1 MTCSSVKPA
10 MASVEQNYRVAVSG
24 TLATHTKTLSSR
36 HTSTHILSP
45 QHHMSHKNV
54 MTIRASSPT
63 ATWNAVTYLSF
74 ISLLGTLF
82 LSSLNLS
89 NVFAKPH
96 NEDTQPEQMNW
107 SENNKYQQHSGTDPL
122 QLASVFRDDEHP
134 NYFYEEASN
143 ETFMQEM
150 QANGQTVHV
159 LPPVEPHG
167 PVFLDMP
174 YDDINGCDSYGM
186 SGTPNRNCY
195 DNLWAPRPWCWQIL
209 PNNLIYTSYLAGPK
223 EPRLATVWYDDTG
236 PSPIPGRGGEQNGW
250 LWDSTLGGRVSILR
264 YGSDTELHPQGFEV
278 QVEGA
283 AFVRLDPEDDRDL
296 RSADY
301 RFGIPLVYGIG
312 RWQTKL
318 AYYHNSAHIGDEF
331 YEKYNPPFQRVNYV
345 RDVIVL
351 GNSYYMYDWLRLYGE
366 VGWSFFNSGG
376 SEPWEFQFGTELIQ
390 ARPTGIRGAP
400 FFAVNG
406 MTRQE
411 LNWGGNVCA
420 QVGWAWRGYQSEK
433 LFRLGFEYLY
443 GSDPQYEFTKTD
455 AATGRITALNQNR
468 AGIGMWY
475 DF

>member
-1 MTCSSVKPA
+1 M
-10 MASVEQNYRVAVSG
+10 
-24 TLATHTKTLSSR
+24 
-36 HTSTHILSP
+36 SP
-45 QHHMSHKNV
+45 ENAP
-54 MTIRASSPT
+54 TIRSSTSAVVRT
-63 ATWNAVTYLSF
+63 ALTYFSLIGTFTVVLVLSWHAN
-74 ISLLGTLF
+74 SVL
-82 LSSLNLS
+82 
-89 NVFAKPH
+89 AKPH
-96 NEDTQPEQMNW
+96 GQDSKQW
-107 SENNKYQQHSGTDPL
+107 HRSSSENKSSVQKQELKFL
-122 QLASVFRDDEHP
+122 QLGSVMSEP
-134 NYFYEEASN
+134 ENTNGFYDNVYE
-143 ETFMQEM
+143 QELM
-150 QANGQTVHV
+150 PTTPADGQPIHV

-174 YDDINGCDSYGM
+174 YNGISGCDSCAIPGN
-186 SGTPNRNCY
+186 TLNDCF
-195 DNLWAPRPWCWQIL
+195 DNLWAPRPWCWQLL

-250 LWDSTLGGRVSILR
+250 LWDSTLGGRVSVVR
-264 YGSDTELHPQGFEV
+264 YGSNTELHPQGFEM
-278 QVEGA
+278 QLEGA
-283 AFVRLDPEDDRDL
+283 AFVRLDPGDDRDL

-331 YEKYNPPFQRVNYV
+331 LIKYGNFDRVNYV
-345 RDVIVL
+345 RDVIVF

-366 VGWSFFNSGG
+366 AGWSFFNAGG
-376 SEPWEFQFGTELIQ
+376 SKPWEFQFGTELIQ

-433 LFRLGFEYLY
+433 LFRIGFEYLY

-455 AATGRITALNQNR
+455 PTTGKITALNQNR

-475 DF
+475 DY

>member
-1 MTCSSVKPA
+1 MSPENAPTLRYSTPA
-10 MASVEQNYRVAVSG
+10 VVQTALTYFPLIG
-24 TLATHTKTLSSR
+24 TLTAMLVLSW
-36 HTSTHILSP
+36 HANIVL
-45 QHHMSHKNV
+45 
-54 MTIRASSPT
+54 
-63 ATWNAVTYLSF
+63 
-74 ISLLGTLF
+74 
-82 LSSLNLS
+82 
-89 NVFAKPH
+89 AKPLGQNSKQWH
-96 NEDTQPEQMNW
+96 NAS
-107 SENNKYQQHSGTDPL
+107 SENNSSGQKQELKFL
-122 QLASVFRDDEHP
+122 QLSSILSEPENASGFYDEVDEP
-134 NYFYEEASN
+134 KLMPTIPAD
-143 ETFMQEM
+143 
-150 QANGQTVHV
+150 GQPIHV

-174 YDDINGCDSYGM
+174 YNGVSGCDSCAI
-186 SGTPNRNCY
+186 PKNNFNDCF
-195 DNLWAPRPWCWQIL
+195 DNLWAPRPWCWQLL

-250 LWDSTLGGRVSILR
+250 LWDSTLGGRVSVLR
-264 YGSDTELHPQGFEV
+264 YGSNTELHPQGFEM
-278 QVEGA
+278 QLEGA
-283 AFVRLDPEDDRDL
+283 AFVRLDPGDDRDL

-331 YEKYNPPFQRVNYV
+331 LIKYGNFDRVNYV
-345 RDVIVL
+345 RDVIVF
-351 GNSYYMYDWLRLYGE
+351 GNSYYMYDWLRIYGE
-366 VGWSFFNSGG
+366 AGWSFFNAGG
-376 SEPWEFQFGTELIQ
+376 SKPWEFQFGTELIQ

-433 LFRLGFEYLY
+433 LFRIGFEYLY

-455 AATGRITALNQNR
+455 PTTGKITALNQNR

-475 DF
+475 DY

>member
-1 MTCSSVKPA
+1 
-10 MASVEQNYRVAVSG
+10 
-24 TLATHTKTLSSR
+24 
-36 HTSTHILSP
+36 
-45 QHHMSHKNV
+45 MSHKDV
-54 MTIRASSPT
+54 IMIRSGPVTT
-63 ATWNAVTYLSF
+63 AWNTVTYFLF
-74 ISLLGTLF
+74 ICLLGTLF
-82 LSSLNLS
+82 LSSLNPS
-89 NVFAKPH
+89 KAFAKPL
-96 NEDTQPEQMNW
+96 NGETQLWQMSW
-107 SENNKYQQHSGTDPL
+107 SENNKYEQHHRTDSL
-122 QLASVFRDDEHP
+122 QLASVFRDDKQP
-134 NYFYEEASN
+134 NYFYEETSN

-150 QANGQTVHV
+150 QANGRPVHV

-174 YDDINGCDSYGM
+174 YDDITGCDNYGI
-186 SGTPNRNCY
+186 SGIQNNDCF
-195 DNLWAPRPWCWQIL
+195 DNLWAPKPWCWQIL
-209 PNNLIYTSYLAGPK
+209 LNNLIYTSYLAGPK
-223 EPRLATVWYDDTG
+223 EPRFATAWYDDTG
-236 PSPIPGRGGEQNGW
+236 PSPIPGRGAEQNGW
-250 LWDSTLGGRVSILR
+250 LWDSTLGGRASILR

-278 QVEGA
+278 QIEGA
-283 AFVRLDPEDDRDL
+283 AFVRLDPGDDRDL

-331 YEKYNPPFQRVNYV
+331 LIKYPKFQRVNYV
-345 RDVIVL
+345 RDVLVL

-376 SEPWEFQFGTELIQ
+376 SKPWEFQFGTELIQ
-390 ARPTGIRGAP
+390 ARPTGIQGAP

-475 DF
+475 DY

>member
-1 MTCSSVKPA
+1 MSPENA
-10 MASVEQNYRVAVSG
+10 P
-24 TLATHTKTLSSR
+24 TLRYS
-36 HTSTHILSP
+36 TST
-45 QHHMSHKNV
+45 V
-54 MTIRASSPT
+54 VRT
-63 ATWNAVTYLSF
+63 ALTYFPLIGAFTAMLVLTWHAN
-74 ISLLGTLF
+74 I
-82 LSSLNLS
+82 
-89 NVFAKPH
+89 VFAKPIGQDSRQSH
-96 NEDTQPEQMNW
+96 KAS
-107 SENNKYQQHSGTDPL
+107 SENNTSGQKQELKFL
-122 QLASVFRDDEHP
+122 QLGSILSEPENATGFYDEVDDP
-134 NYFYEEASN
+134 KLMPTIPAD
-143 ETFMQEM
+143 
-150 QANGQTVHV
+150 GQPIHV

-174 YDDINGCDSYGM
+174 YNGVSGCDSCAI
-186 SGTPNRNCY
+186 PKNNFNDCF
-195 DNLWAPRPWCWQIL
+195 DNLWAPRPWCWQLL

-236 PSPIPGRGGEQNGW
+236 PSPIPGRGTEQNGW
-250 LWDSTLGGRVSILR
+250 LWDSTLGGRVSVLR
-264 YGSDTELHPQGFEV
+264 YGSNTELHPQGFEM
-278 QVEGA
+278 QLEGA
-283 AFVRLDPEDDRDL
+283 AFVRLDPGDDRDL

-331 YEKYNPPFQRVNYV
+331 LIKYGNFDRVNYV
-345 RDVIVL
+345 RDVIVF
-351 GNSYYMYDWLRLYGE
+351 GNSYYMYDWLRIYGE
-366 VGWSFFNSGG
+366 AGWSFFNAGG
-376 SEPWEFQFGTELIQ
+376 SKPWEFQFGTELIQ

-433 LFRLGFEYLY
+433 LFRIGFEYLY

-455 AATGRITALNQNR
+455 PTTGKITALNQNR

-475 DF
+475 DY

>member
-1 MTCSSVKPA
+1 MSPENAPTIR
-10 MASVEQNYRVAVSG
+10 YG
-24 TLATHTKTLSSR
+24 TLEVVRTALTHFPLIGTL
-36 HTSTHILSP
+36 TAMLVLSWHANIVLAKP
-45 QHHMSHKNV
+45 LGQNSKQSHK
-54 MTIRASSPT
+54 AS
-63 ATWNAVTYLSF
+63 
-74 ISLLGTLF
+74 
-82 LSSLNLS
+82 
-89 NVFAKPH
+89 
-96 NEDTQPEQMNW
+96 
-107 SENNKYQQHSGTDPL
+107 SENNTSGQKQELKFL
-122 QLASVFRDDEHP
+122 QLSSILSEPENASGFYDEVDEP
-134 NYFYEEASN
+134 KLMPTIPAD
-143 ETFMQEM
+143 
-150 QANGQTVHV
+150 GQPIHV

-174 YDDINGCDSYGM
+174 YNGVSGCDSCGN
-186 SGTPNRNCY
+186 PKNNFNDCF
-195 DNLWAPRPWCWQIL
+195 DNLWAPRPWCWQLL

-236 PSPIPGRGGEQNGW
+236 PSPIPGRGGDQNGW
-250 LWDSTLGGRVSILR
+250 LWDSTLGGRVSVLR
-264 YGSDTELHPQGFEV
+264 YGSNTELHPQGFEM
-278 QVEGA
+278 QLEGA
-283 AFVRLDPEDDRDL
+283 AFVRLDPGDDRDL

-331 YEKYNPPFQRVNYV
+331 LIKYGNFDRVNYV
-345 RDVIVL
+345 RDVIVF
-351 GNSYYMYDWLRLYGE
+351 GNSYYMYDWLRIYGE
-366 VGWSFFNSGG
+366 AGWSFFNAGG
-376 SEPWEFQFGTELIQ
+376 SKPWEFQFGTELIQ

-433 LFRLGFEYLY
+433 LFRIGFEYLY

-455 AATGRITALNQNR
+455 PTTGKITALNQNR

-475 DF
+475 DY